1 MELICSR
8 CHTHNQSNAH
18 FCQKCG
24 NGFNVQPIGAARQN
38 TLSTPVI
45 IIIAVVAICGFCGIF
60 GSLSGNKTEVT
71 TTNTAPAKS
80 FASTVPTA
88 TLSPETTDSKN
99 ATNTVGSSEPSANG
113 AVVISENA
121 NLRQTP
127 DSNGEVIEMLAENT
141 KTEVIRQ
148 KGAWFYVRAAG
159 KTGWLHGNTIR
170 LADRRSSQ
178 ESAKKTTGE
187 SQTTYTTAN
196 KKSENEETNLTGS
209 DDDEDAANGS
219 SRYITGPRGGCY
231 YINGNGNKTYVDRS
245 MCGGTTP
252 TRSQSSSSS
261 SSSGGYILGP
271 RGGCYRIN
279 RNGNKTYVDRSLCN

>member
-24 NGFNVQPIGAARQN
+24 NGFNVQPINPARQN
-38 TLSTPVI
+38 PLSTPVL

-60 GSLSGNKTEVT
+60 GSLSGNKTEVAT
-71 TTNTAPAKS
+71 SNTSSAKS
-80 FASTVPTA
+80 FTSAVPTA
-88 TLSPETTDSKN
+88 TPSPETESSKT
-99 ATNTVGSSEPSANG
+99 ATNTSESSEPTANG

-148 KGAWFYVRAAG
+148 KGAWFYVRAGG

-170 LADRRSSQ
+170 LASRSSQ
-178 ESAKKTTGE
+178 EPAKKTTGE
-187 SQTTYTTAN
+187 SQTTYTTTN
-196 KKSENEETNLTGS
+196 KKSESEETNLTGS
-209 DDDEDAANGS
+209 DDDDAADGS

-252 TRSQSSSSS
+252 TRSQSSSST
-261 SSSGGYILGP
+261 SSSGGYIRGP